1 MTDQFAF
8 DDEFYAVPAAAV
20 DADPAAT
27 LRDLFYRVGRLE
39 QTLEEERIQHRADWR
54 QTLLEILSMYDAIML
69 MLDRWGV
76 TKSAQEATMI
86 RSLHAI
92 GKQML
97 AFLKQHQVEPIATVG
112 KPLDAET
119 SDVAGKEVRD
129 SVAPNTV
136 LREEQIGYVWPY
148 GLLRRAKVVVS
159 TKSAAARVADS
170 TATGQPPAK
179 GT

>member
-1 MTDQFAF
+1 MTDEFAF
-8 DDEFYAVPAAAV
+8 DDKFYAVPPAAV

-27 LRDLFYRVGRLE
+27 IRDLFYRVGRLE

-86 RSLHAI
+86 RGLHAI

-97 AFLKQHQVEPIATVG
+97 AFLKQHQVEPISTIG
-112 KPLDAET
+112 KPVDPET
-119 SDVAGKEVRD
+119 SDVSGKEVRD
-129 SVAPNTV
+129 GVPPGSV
-136 LREEQIGYVWPY
+136 LREEQIGYIWPY

-159 TKSAAARVADS
+159 TKSAAARAADGPSMTQPS
-170 TATGQPPAK
+170 TK
-179 GT
+179 GA